1 MSLDDAGKLL
11 AFVCIVLAG
20 RTGNRIPLDRDYIQ
34 QSGRLQ
40 QRPDVRPLIKSG
52 LCRLTEHDEEL
63 EEEAPLASPLQAD
76 ASTLQPIVS
85 IKKEKEKEKSKSREE
100 EPKSYVRPT
109 LNDVSDYC
117 ITRQNQVDPAKWLD
131 YYTSNGWRV
140 GRNPMKDWRAAV
152 RTWERNGYG
161 GPFDDGHKTSAQL
174 RNERNAER
182 IDRIFGEVDN
192 AENLPGDVRQ
202 RTD

>member
-52 LCRLTEHDEEL
+52 LCHITEHDEEL
-63 EEEAPLASPLQAD
+63 EEEAPLASPLLAD
-76 ASTLQPIVS
+76 ASNLQPIVS
-85 IKKEKEKEKSKSREE
+85 IKKEKEKSKSREE

-117 ITRQNQVDPAKWLD
+117 ITRHNQVDPAKWLD

-161 GPFDDGHKTSAQL
+161 GPFDDGRKTAAQ
-174 RNERNAER
+174 RREQRFDEMAER
-182 IDRIFGEVDN
+182 AC
-192 AENLPGDVRQ
+192 AEAPNPEDIPGSV
-202 RTD
+202 